1 MLDKFTVG
9 IAMIVISTGL
19 LAISIND
26 YISGIAV
33 ATLVFGGYLVF
44 TD

>member
-1 MLDKFTVG
+1 MLDKVTIG
-9 IAMIVISTGL
+9 IAMILVSTAC

-33 ATLVFGGYLVF
+33 SSLVFGGYLVI